1 MVQKSIPGWPGMTSL
16 IPCYWRNVIVSTL
29 IVPHPE
35 AMVAPVAARG
45 HQEPPLGEG
54 VVSGIHSHCHL
65 SHRPEQS
72 PDHSHLSTD
81 HPYLQPLI
89 ITPTNTFFTQ
99 ILIVWSTIHC
109 PELTPD
115 TVCTY
120 LCILGFQLSYDPP
133 ATLRQRIPCSWFPLS
148 IDPAKILTS
157 VDS

>member
-1 MVQKSIPGWPGMTSL
+1 MARDDILDPMLLEECHCFHLDRPAPRSHGRPLS
-16 IPCYWRNVIVSTL
+16 
-29 IVPHPE
+29 PHEGIRSRPWG
-35 AMVAPVAARG
+35 RG
-45 HQEPPLGEG
+45 L
-54 VVSGIHSHCHL
+54 VSGIHSHCHL

-72 PDHSHLSTD
+72 PDHSHQSTD